1 MAFKQVFAW
10 SPKLCTITVFA
21 EEGVARPLLS
31 SLHIFL
37 CPCCYFEADYWINRP
52 LF

>member
-1 MAFKQVFAW
+1 MDSEMAFKQVFAW

-21 EEGVARPLLS
+21 EEEVAS
-31 SLHIFL
+31 SLYIFL
-37 CPCCYFEADYWINRP
+37 RPCCYFEADYWINRP